1 MSRTP
6 EPSRF
11 CPACGA
17 PAVPAANF
25 CTACGGALR
34 GGAGRSTKAAGW
46 REQMPALVV
55 FGAFLAIGLGLWIS
69 VLAPGDAPER
79 MPLAK
84 QQPPTAPSG
93 GDGGELPA
101 DHPPLALPAD
111 VTKFI
116 ADLEKQAEASPNDL
130 ATWKRLGDV
139 EYRAAQIDKSHLP
152 KAEQAFRKVLALA
165 PNDLDAIR
173 GLGNVHFDRDEYPQA
188 IEQYARYLEIDPKDS
203 SVRTDLGTMHLYE
216 GDAKKALAEYDKVLA
231 ADPKFFQAHFNKG
244 IAYRRAG
251 EEENAKKS
259 FEQARALA
267 PDERTKQQI
276 AAALGE
282 GAATSA
288 PGAAAPQGSFQGM
301 VERTLR
307 EHPIA
312 GPKVVG
318 FEWPAPTSGKVL
330 LEAFPMEAMPQPIRE
345 RFLARLEKELADAR
359 AKAGG
364 AGAVELALVDRA
376 SGKVMAT
383 VVAR

>member
-1 MSRTP
+1 
-6 EPSRF
+6 
-11 CPACGA
+11 
-17 PAVPAANF
+17 
-25 CTACGGALR
+25 
-34 GGAGRSTKAAGW
+34 
-46 REQMPALVV
+46 MPALVV
-55 FGAFLAIGLGLWIS
+55 FAAFLAIGLGLWIS

-84 QQPPTAPSG
+84 QKAPDAQSRGEG
-93 GDGGELPA
+93 GGEGGELPA

-116 ADLEKQAEASPNDL
+116 ADLEKQAEASPGDL

-152 KAEQAFRKVLALA
+152 KAEKAFRKVLALA
-165 PNDLDAIR
+165 PKDLDAIR

-188 IEQYARYLEIDPKDS
+188 IEQYAHYLEIDPKDS
-203 SVRTDLGTMHLYE
+203 SVRTDLGTMHLYT

-251 EEENAKKS
+251 DEEKATESFAK
-259 FEQARALA
+259 ARELA

-282 GAATSA
+282 GAPASSA
-288 PGAAAPQGSFQGM
+288 GSAAAPASFQGI
-301 VERTLR
+301 VEQTLR
-307 EHPIA
+307 QHPIA

-359 AKAGG
+359 SKTGG

>member
-1 MSRTP
+1 MSRTSDP
-6 EPSRF
+6 LRF

-34 GGAGRSTKAAGW
+34 GGAGRSTSAAGW

-79 MPLAK
+79 MPLARQ
-84 QQPPTAPSG
+84 QQPPAVPSA

-116 ADLEKQAEASPNDL
+116 ADLEKQADASPNDL

-152 KAEQAFRKVLALA
+152 KAENAFRKVLALA
-165 PNDLDAIR
+165 PKDLDAIR

-188 IEQYARYLEIDPKDS
+188 IEQYARYLEIDPKDA
-203 SVRTDLGTMHLYE
+203 SVRTDLGTMHLYT
-216 GDAKKALAEYDKVLA
+216 GDPKKALAEYDKVLA

-251 EEENAKKS
+251 DEEKAKES
-259 FEQARALA
+259 FEKARALA

-282 GAATSA
+282 GAPPSA
-288 PGAAAPQGSFQGM
+288 PGDAAPQGSFQGI

-345 RFLARLEKELADAR
+345 RFLARLEKSSRTRARRPGGRGRSSSRSSTAR
-359 AKAGG
+359 A
-364 AGAVELALVDRA
+364 
-376 SGKVMAT
+376 
-383 VVAR
+383 AR